1 MKSIRVV
8 SALKEETVS
17 MDLNDLSAK
26 ANIRRG
32 TLLNDEEREKIEET
46 VSASTQ
52 HLRHN
57 ETIFITLG

>member
-8 SALKEETVS
+8 PALKEETVS

-32 TLLNDEEREKIEET
+32 TLLKDQEREKIEET
-46 VSASTQ
+46 VSQLRNSVDSTPKAQ
-52 HLRHN
+52 
-57 ETIFITLG
+57 